1 MIARSIPPDLSSR
14 PKLKIMAQ
22 DSQAQ
27 AIRKRKAT
35 AKLERLKDAADKT
48 STKAPKG
55 KKKASAKA

>member
-1 MIARSIPPDLSSR
+1 
-14 PKLKIMAQ
+14 MAQ